1 MNDTTETIEPRLW
14 SEQGFLDDRWRRA
27 ESVEELESEGN
38 FIVPLE
44 VFTALDD
51 TARSALKP
59 RLGVELQPGENVEI
73 LAPHLDGL
81 PLVALAFPAYSDG
94 RSYSKAQ
101 LLRAR
106 YGYEGELRA
115 TGDVLFDQVAH
126 MLRVGFST
134 LEVKN
139 GPTLARLEAN
149 KRGGIGLHYQ
159 PAARPGPSG
168 AYSWRRLAAG

>member
-1 MNDTTETIEPRLW
+1 MNDTTGTIEPRLW
-14 SEQGFLDDRWRRA
+14 SEQGFLDNRWRRA
-27 ESVEELESEGN
+27 ESAEELDSEGN

-44 VFTALDD
+44 VFAALDEA
-51 TARSALKP
+51 ARSALKP
-59 RLGVELQPGENVEI
+59 RLGVELQPGDDVEA

-81 PLVALAFPAYSDG
+81 PLVALAFPAYTDG

-101 LLRAR
+101 LLRSR
-106 YGYEGELRA
+106 YAYEGEVRA

-139 GPTLARLEAN
+139 APTLARLEAGQ
-149 KRGGIGLHYQ
+149 RGGIGLHYQ
-159 PAARPGPSG
+159 PAARAASSG
-168 AYSWRRLAAG
+168 AYSWRRQAAG